1 MNAASGSP
9 GIVVRDERPADRAAV
24 YALHA
29 SAFPTA
35 MEARLVDMLSG
46 TAEPCLSLV
55 AEAGDEIA
63 GHILFTPVSID
74 EAAATRVMGLA
85 PMAVLPGRQRR
96 GIGSALVNAGLER
109 CRTIGAG
116 AVVVLGHAEYYPR
129 FGFEPASRYG
139 IGSEYDV
146 PDDVFMLIELEP
158 GCLDGV
164 TGIAKYDQA
173 FANAAEDT
181 DENDSR

>member
-1 MNAASGSP
+1 MRFARPRNPAC
-9 GIVVRDERPADRAAV
+9 RWLRRPA
-24 YALHA
+24 
-29 SAFPTA
+29 
-35 MEARLVDMLSG
+35 
-46 TAEPCLSLV
+46 
-55 AEAGDEIA
+55 
-63 GHILFTPVSID
+63 
-74 EAAATRVMGLA
+74 TR
-85 PMAVLPGRQRR
+85 LPGTSCLR
-96 GIGSALVNAGLER
+96 R
-109 CRTIGAG
+109 CRSTRPLGAG
-116 AVVVLGHAEYYPR
+116 AVVVLGHAEYYPK